1 MNQTKI
7 SVRTFLIVALIL
19 PGLLLPITFVSDSV
33 IAASSSTTTIS
44 TINFAGRTWDV
55 SGYGNFVNIAQQV
68 WVDSNGYLH
77 MKLSKDSG
85 SWKDVEI
92 VSQDVTGYGTYT
104 WVTDGVQNIDKNIV
118 LGMFPYLDN
127 SHEVDQEIS
136 RWGDANSPNFAYTV
150 QPDPVKAGVTQQIFE
165 LPTTTLAT
173 TFTTTWTS
181 SKIVFSTMEGSTTV
195 GSFTSN
201 VARDATGV
209 HALTNLWQFSGAPS
223 DGKAVE
229 VVFKDFQF
237 TPVGAST
244 PVQTPTTS
252 SVPGAP
258 TSLSVSQ
265 SLGTTTLTWKAP
277 SSNGGSAITGYK
289 IYRSTSSGKES
300 LLTSVAST
308 ALSYRDTTAVAGTT
322 YYYKVA
328 AVNSIGTSI
337 LSSEI
342 SVKITS
348 TAARHWGR

>member
-1 MNQTKI
+1 NAMTA
-7 SVRTFLIVALIL
+7 T
-19 PGLLLPITFVSDSV
+19 TT
-33 IAASSSTTTIS
+33 TTTIS
-44 TINFAGRTWDV
+44 TITFAGRMWDV

-92 VSQDVTGYGTYT
+92 VSRDVTGYGTYT
-104 WVTDGVQNIDKNIV
+104 WVTDGVKNIDKNIV

-181 SKIVFSTMEGSTTV
+181 SKIMFSTMEGSTTV

-209 HALTNLWQFSGAPS
+209 HALINLWQFSGAPS
-223 DGKAVE
+223 DGNPVE

-244 PVQTPTTS
+244 STPTSTATPTPS
-252 SVPGAP
+252 SVPGTP
-258 TSLSVSQ
+258 TSVAVSQ
-265 SLGTTTLTWKAP
+265 SLGKTTLTWAAP
-277 SSNGGSAITGYK
+277 ASNGGSQITSYK
-289 IYRSTSSGKES
+289 VFRGTTSNIAGQVQIGSTTT
-300 LLTSVAST
+300 TSYSDTQVT
-308 ALSYRDTTAVAGTT
+308 AGQT
-322 YYYKVA
+322 YYYSVK
-328 AVNSIGTSI
+328 AVNSVGDSTASKVVSVLIAGSLGTSTWV
-337 LSSEI
+337 S
-342 SVKITS
+342 TS
-348 TAARHWGR
+348 HGYHRWS